1 MNAGDVFGK
10 FPRDIEMISPSTAR
24 TNNKRARRLLLKI
37 VHSSDFGHIHKMRMI
52 NLVRS
57 NSRRSLAL
65 FILLTMFLS
74 IVFYTKPL
82 VGNVISKGI
91 FVWVPQNL
99 SSA

>member
-1 MNAGDVFGK
+1 
-10 FPRDIEMISPSTAR
+10 
-24 TNNKRARRLLLKI
+24 
-37 VHSSDFGHIHKMRMI
+37 MI

-91 FVWVPQNL
+91 LVWVPQNL
-99 SSA
+99 SSARQIQRGLLLNVPLLASNKGKAFSHSI